1 MTNIIPCQIDL
12 TKIDNLTYLTSDELR
27 NKLTAL
33 INDDNFTVLSMGE
46 PMENHLGTVIQ
57 VTDFEDI
64 RDGLISNPNF
74 IKFIMD
80 RYEVDEAQINETV
93 NNIFVRYVLA
103 YTKKGE

>member
-27 NKLTAL
+27 NKLTTL

-46 PMENHLGTVIQ
+46 PMENHLGTVLQ
-57 VTDFEDI
+57 VTNFEDI
-64 RDGLISNPNF
+64 RDGLLSHPDF
-74 IKFIMD
+74 IEFIINK
-80 RYEVDEAQINETV
+80 YGVDEAQINETV